1 MMHVITS
8 IIGELLLYRPW
19 HRISEYRLP
28 IEREILFW
36 QWDLLLEFFHLC
48 TSLIGSLFSRRNQ
61 FKWLVALYSLL
72 FGVLL
77 HRFPHM
83 LTSNIPCV
91 DMNLVIDGLKFL
103 FHAMKSLLNYFSALI
118 HPNLMV
124 LNYFHMVMIFQSLNW
139 VENFNFYKNLKL
151 CFISYL
157 SSLIFW
163 TTDKVFYLL

>member
-1 MMHVITS
+1 MHVITS

-61 FKWLVALYSLL
+61 FK

-77 HRFPHM
+77 RLFPHM
-83 LTSNIPCV
+83 LTLNVPCV

-124 LNYFHMVMIFQSLNW
+124 LNYFHMVMIFQSLN
-139 VENFNFYKNLKL
+139 
-151 CFISYL
+151 
-157 SSLIFW
+157 
-163 TTDKVFYLL
+163 